1 MYENYFKAY
10 CDSRTAASNIKTKI
24 ITNHIHHYEVLE
36 ELLGYQ
42 YFLNQKFASLYKSLS
57 NKDQIFKKY
66 SNSLLNGVSFTYN
79 VQFLQIG
86 LESVELD
93 YIHIAA
99 SNLRSVF
106 EAIPKMFYLSIE
118 PERIPDVLIHEYIQ
132 DFTYDQ
138 VNKKLEK
145 IQNKS
150 NDKDKDFEQLIEH
163 KIPSFKHEDLEKFIE
178 NNTLPFKNENIF
190 GKFKNKKYTPAWFR
204 NQLYD
209 DVDSTSVPNSPVQL
223 THRGTLQSLY
233 GKLSDSSHSNILRN
247 MVATDYD
254 PINTNFFFE
263 MLKSLSYWNIYVFLE
278 VNYSLLWD
286 MGLIKT
292 SLEFLNSIGVKYP
305 TMGADKNMKPTIP
318 HMVKKSNIRPRNS
331 NQSKKL

>member
-1 MYENYFKAY
+1 MYENYFQAY
-10 CDSRTAASNIKTKI
+10 CDSRTAASDIRTKI

-57 NKDQIFKKY
+57 NKDEILKTY

-79 VQFLQIG
+79 VQFLQIS
-86 LESVELD
+86 LDSVELD

-118 PERIPDVLIHEYIQ
+118 PERVPDVMMNEYIQ

-138 VNKKLEK
+138 VNTKLEK
-145 IQNKS
+145 IQN
-150 NDKDKDFEQLIEH
+150 NTEDKDKDLEQLIEH
-163 KIPSFKHEDLEKFIE
+163 KIPSFEHKDLQKFIE
-178 NNTLPFKNENIF
+178 NNTLPFKNENTF

-209 DVDSTSVPNSPVQL
+209 DVDIISVPDSPTQL
-223 THRGTLQSLY
+223 THRGALQSMY
-233 GKLSDSSHSNILRN
+233 SKLSDSSHSNILRN
-247 MVATDYD
+247 MVATNYD
-254 PINTNFFFE
+254 PVNTNFFFK

-278 VNYSLLWD
+278 VNFKLLWD

-292 SLEFLNSIGVKYP
+292 SLEFLNSIRVKYP
-305 TMGADKNMKPTIP
+305 TMGADKTLKPTIP
-318 HMVKKSNIRPRNS
+318 HVVRKLNIIPQDSN
-331 NQSKKL
+331 